1 MSSEPNQVQ
10 GNWAALLW
18 AIGGASVLAE
28 QAALLAIFRDGPQ
41 KCLTPGVRS
50 VSVVSEWPIITGQF
64 FESHSLKLHPRGV
77 FLFSWIFF
85 LSRRSSLSYSDLRRS
100 MLQGQS
106 PTCWILF
113 ILLSLSAH
121 QIKDDR
127 GPELRRIHLAMIF
140 ALC

>member
-1 MSSEPNQVQ
+1 MRKLSDKPDCTITS
-10 GNWAALLW
+10 GL
-18 AIGGASVLAE
+18 
-28 QAALLAIFRDGPQ
+28 
-41 KCLTPGVRS
+41 
-50 VSVVSEWPIITGQF
+50 PIITGQF

-100 MLQGQS
+100 MLEGQS

-127 GPELRRIHLAMIF
+127 APSSAKLIF
-140 ALC
+140 EEIFPVLTFHSNDVRPNKPYIEPLTLVTP

>member
-1 MSSEPNQVQ
+1 MRKLSDKPDCTITS
-10 GNWAALLW
+10 GL
-18 AIGGASVLAE
+18 
-28 QAALLAIFRDGPQ
+28 
-41 KCLTPGVRS
+41 
-50 VSVVSEWPIITGQF
+50 PIITGQF

-100 MLQGQS
+100 MLEGQS

-127 GPELRRIHLAMIF
+127 ARAPPNSSCDDICSVLASHSNDVRPNKPYIEP
-140 ALC
+140 LTLVTP